1 MTRGLRVL
9 KENDQTPFCLVGALG
24 PGVPHIIN
32 TKLLKQFTCLT
43 YNNGRSGGLTSW
55 LLPIKE
61 RAGSGGRGAWIAVHV
76 LRVTVLKWA
85 LLLHRVSG
93 KWV

>member
-1 MTRGLRVL
+1 MRHGLRVL
-9 KENDQTPFCLVGALG
+9 KENDQTPLCLIGALG

-55 LLPIKE
+55 LLPIKDS
-61 RAGSGGRGAWIAVHV
+61 RIAGEGGLDCCACSET
-76 LRVTVLKWA
+76 LLEWA
-85 LLLHRVSG
+85 LLFGGVLG
-93 KWV
+93 E